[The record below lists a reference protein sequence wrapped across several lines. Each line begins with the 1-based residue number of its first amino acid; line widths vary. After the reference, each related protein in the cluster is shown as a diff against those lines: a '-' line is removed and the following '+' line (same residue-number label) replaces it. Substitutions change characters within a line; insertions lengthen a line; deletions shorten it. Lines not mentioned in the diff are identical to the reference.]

1 MIEKTEGLIILADK
15 NIRTAYGKLIKD
27 LDNPLGAGKG
37 LEDSQRTAQK
47 EALNAKM
54 RAAIQEKT
62 MQLSNDA
69 NQARKRL
76 ATRQGMGT
84 STGGSGNNGFKK
96 GSMKVS

>member
-1 MIEKTEGLIILADK
+1 
-15 NIRTAYGKLIKD
+15 
-27 LDNPLGAGKG
+27 
-37 LEDSQRTAQK
+37 
-47 EALNAKM
+47 M

-84 STGGSGNNGFKK
+84 STGGSGNNGFKT